1 MLKITKGNILQPYYL
16 FILFRIIIFA
26 EKCIMKKIC
35 YTIVLMIM
43 FVNVSALYAQ
53 TIPNTAT
60 RTTVFEKFVPA
71 IITLS
76 NGKTL
81 KQKNANIFLKNSSLV
96 YKHGMLNMEAD
107 IEQIK
112 SVQFANSQYVRVDT
126 CLALVID
133 SIGNKRL
140 LCASFIDEN
149 AYRNQLLNERQITN
163 FELGEHVN
171 VTSTD
176 ISSDK
181 SKEYPLNNVFFFDI
195 NGKIVKV
202 HERNIKRLTTSKNR
216 RLYKIV
222 IQSVGFSWDNPE
234 SLMKLLNLL

>member
-1 MLKITKGNILQPYYL
+1 
-16 FILFRIIIFA
+16 
-26 EKCIMKKIC
+26 MKKIC
-35 YTIVLMIM
+35 HTIFLIM
-43 FVNVSALYAQ
+43 MLVNASALHAQ

-81 KQKNANIFLKNSSLV
+81 KQKSANIFLKNSSLV

-112 SVQFANSQYVRVDT
+112 SVQFANSLYVRVDT

-181 SKEYPLNNVFFFDI
+181 SKEYPLNNVFFFDV
-195 NGKIVKV
+195 NGKVVKV
-202 HERNIKRLTTSKNR
+202 HERNIKRLTINRNR
-216 RLYKIV
+216 RLYKIT
-222 IQSVGFSWDNPE
+222 IQSAGFSWDNPE
-234 SLMKLLNLL
+234 SLMKLLDLL

>member
-1 MLKITKGNILQPYYL
+1 
-16 FILFRIIIFA
+16 
-26 EKCIMKKIC
+26 MKKIC
-35 YTIVLMIM
+35 HTIFLIM
-43 FVNVSALYAQ
+43 MLVNASALHAQ

-81 KQKNANIFLKNSSLV
+81 KQKSANIFLKNSSLV

-112 SVQFANSQYVRVDT
+112 SVQFTNSLYVRVDT

-176 ISSDK
+176 VSANEPK
-181 SKEYPLNNVFFFDI
+181 VYPLNNVFYFDLGGNMI
-195 NGKIVKV
+195 KV
-202 HERNIKRLTTSKNR
+202 QERKLN
-216 RLYKIV
+216 RLYKGDKKRLYKVIV
-222 IQSVGFSWDNPE
+222 NSADFSWENPA
-234 SLMKLLNLL
+234 SLKKLLELL